1 MHKIFTGEKF
11 VFQNIERRIT
21 IRHFSIHKQSCRH
34 LDEIRSDNNSAGTC
48 LMVLSLGTVC
58 DTVLFIFT
66 GLVLILGSFVSQRK
80 LTTVF
85 MKHTAR
91 VWEQG

>member
-11 VFQNIERRIT
+11 VFQNMERRIT
-21 IRHFSIHKQSCRH
+21 TRHFSIHKQSCRN

-66 GLVLILGSFVSQRK
+66 GLVLILGSF
-80 LTTVF
+80 
-85 MKHTAR
+85 
-91 VWEQG
+91 GG

>member
-11 VFQNIERRIT
+11 VFQNIERRFT

-34 LDEIRSDNNSAGTC
+34 LDEILRDNNSTGTC
-48 LMVLSLGTVC
+48 LMVLFLGTVC

-66 GLVLILGSFVSQRK
+66 GLVLILGSF
-80 LTTVF
+80 
-85 MKHTAR
+85 
-91 VWEQG
+91 GG